1 LTQILLVDDEQLI
14 TDSLSYSLKREG
26 FEVDIAADGLSAIKA
41 VEETLPDLIVLDLML
56 PDISGFEV
64 CRRLRTFTTT
74 PVIMLTARGE
84 EIDRVLGLE
93 VGADDYLAKPF
104 SFRELLARI
113 QAMLRRVQ
121 LDRQVPQSQHVAM
134 GQLSMDPVARRV
146 YKGDQEVQ
154 LSAREFD
161 LLAILMKNA
170 GRAMNRDELIKLV
183 WGDDWVGD
191 PRTLDVHVRWLR
203 LKIEEDPA
211 SPQFIQTV
219 RGYGYR
225 FAGQRS
231 WHSPMKFA
239 RSLNSRLVLSH
250 LAVSLVSIALMAGFA
265 GRFIFQAAIGET
277 EHNLQGLAFAAG
289 NALELPLQELSEG
302 TIDKQYIQDMMSRMF
317 ADTPEMQFT
326 VYQPD
331 GFPLVDSSNS
341 LPRART
347 GLTRQK

>member
-1 LTQILLVDDEQLI
+1 LARILLVDDEQLI

-26 FEVDIAADGLSAIKA
+26 FEVDIAADGLAAITA
-41 VEETLPDLIVLDLML
+41 VEETRPDLIVLDLML

-121 LDRQVPQSQHVAM
+121 LDRQSPQPQHVSM

-146 YKGDQEVQ
+146 YKGEQEVQ

-170 GRAMNRDELIKLV
+170 GRAMSRDELIKLV

-211 SPQFIQTV
+211 TPQFIQTV
-219 RGYGYR
+219 RGFGYR
-225 FAGQRS
+225 FAGQEE
-231 WHSPMKFA
+231 
-239 RSLNSRLVLSH
+239 
-250 LAVSLVSIALMAGFA
+250 LA
-265 GRFIFQAAIGET
+265 
-277 EHNLQGLAFAAG
+277 
-289 NALELPLQELSEG
+289 
-302 TIDKQYIQDMMSRMF
+302 
-317 ADTPEMQFT
+317 
-326 VYQPD
+326 
-331 GFPLVDSSNS
+331 
-341 LPRART
+341 
-347 GLTRQK
+347 

>member
-1 LTQILLVDDEQLI
+1 MALILIVDDEQLI

-26 FEVDIAADGLSAIKA
+26 FDVISAADGISAIQA
-41 VEETLPDLIVLDLML
+41 VETQKPDLVVLDLML

-64 CRRLRTFTTT
+64 CRRLRTFTAI

-93 VGADDYLAKPF
+93 VGADDYLANPF

-121 LDRQVPQSQHVAM
+121 LDRQVSQPQPMSTS
-134 GQLSMDPVARRV
+134 QLSLDPVARRV
-146 YKGDQEVQ
+146 FKGEQELQ

-161 LLAILMKNA
+161 LLAVLMKNA
-170 GRAMNRDELIKLV
+170 GRAMSRDELIKLV

-211 SPQFIQTV
+211 SPQYIQTV

-225 FAGQRS
+225 FAG
-231 WHSPMKFA
+231 P
-239 RSLNSRLVLSH
+239 
-250 LAVSLVSIALMAGFA
+250 
-265 GRFIFQAAIGET
+265 E
-277 EHNLQGLAFAAG
+277 
-289 NALELPLQELSEG
+289 ELPS
-302 TIDKQYIQDMMSRMF
+302 
-317 ADTPEMQFT
+317 
-326 VYQPD
+326 
-331 GFPLVDSSNS
+331 
-341 LPRART
+341 
-347 GLTRQK
+347 

>member
-1 LTQILLVDDEQLI
+1 MARILLVDDEQLI

-26 FEVDIAADGLSAIKA
+26 FDVDIAADGLSAIKA
-41 VEETLPDLIVLDLML
+41 VEETQPDLIVLDLML

-121 LDRQVPQSQHVAM
+121 LDRQTPQSQIMVM
-134 GQLSMDPVARRV
+134 GQLSLDPVARRV
-146 YKGDQEVQ
+146 YKGDTEIQ

-191 PRTLDVHVRWLR
+191 PRTLDVHIRWLR

-211 SPQFIQTV
+211 SPQYIQTV

-225 FAGQRS
+225 FAGQEE
-231 WHSPMKFA
+231 
-239 RSLNSRLVLSH
+239 
-250 LAVSLVSIALMAGFA
+250 LA
-265 GRFIFQAAIGET
+265 
-277 EHNLQGLAFAAG
+277 
-289 NALELPLQELSEG
+289 
-302 TIDKQYIQDMMSRMF
+302 
-317 ADTPEMQFT
+317 
-326 VYQPD
+326 
-331 GFPLVDSSNS
+331 
-341 LPRART
+341 
-347 GLTRQK
+347 

>member
-1 LTQILLVDDEQLI
+1 MPLILVVDDEQLI
-14 TDSLSYSLKREG
+14 TDSLSYSMKREG
-26 FEVDIAADGLSAIKA
+26 LHVATVADGLSALKA
-41 VEETLPDLIVLDLML
+41 VEELKPDLIVLDLML

-121 LDRQVPQSQHVAM
+121 LDRQATQPQPMSTRH
-134 GQLSMDPVARRV
+134 LNLDPAARRV
-146 YKGDQEVQ
+146 FKGETELQ

-161 LLAILMKNA
+161 LLSILMKNA
-170 GRAMNRDELIKLV
+170 GRAMSRDELIKLV

-211 SPQFIQTV
+211 SPQYIQTV

-225 FAGQRS
+225 FAG
-231 WHSPMKFA
+231 P
-239 RSLNSRLVLSH
+239 
-250 LAVSLVSIALMAGFA
+250 
-265 GRFIFQAAIGET
+265 E
-277 EHNLQGLAFAAG
+277 
-289 NALELPLQELSEG
+289 EL
-302 TIDKQYIQDMMSRMF
+302 T
-317 ADTPEMQFT
+317 
-326 VYQPD
+326 
-331 GFPLVDSSNS
+331 
-341 LPRART
+341 
-347 GLTRQK
+347 

>member
-1 LTQILLVDDEQLI
+1 LTLILLVDDETLI

-26 FEVDIAADGLSAIKA
+26 FQVEIAADGISAIKA
-41 VEETLPDLIVLDLML
+41 VEEGKPDLIVLDLML

-113 QAMLRRVQ
+113 QAMLRRVA
-121 LDRQVPQSQHVAM
+121 LDRQTVQPH
-134 GQLSMDPVARRV
+134 LISMRQVSLDPSARRV
-146 YKGDQEVQ
+146 YKGDQELQ

-170 GRAMNRDELIKLV
+170 GRAMSREELIDLV
-183 WGDDWVGD
+183 WGEDWSGD

-211 SPQFIQTV
+211 TPQYIQTV

-225 FAGQRS
+225 FVG
-231 WHSPMKFA
+231 P
-239 RSLNSRLVLSH
+239 
-250 LAVSLVSIALMAGFA
+250 
-265 GRFIFQAAIGET
+265 E
-277 EHNLQGLAFAAG
+277 
-289 NALELPLQELSEG
+289 ELS
-302 TIDKQYIQDMMSRMF
+302 
-317 ADTPEMQFT
+317 
-326 VYQPD
+326 
-331 GFPLVDSSNS
+331 
-341 LPRART
+341 
-347 GLTRQK
+347 